1 LANKSVIVVGG
12 GIVGCLTALKLAN
25 SGCQVTIVERNIV
38 AAQTSGESSW
48 AGAGILF
55 PLLPWM
61 YKDEVNALALRG
73 ASLYP
78 QLCDALKRETGIDP
92 EYTQSGMLIEPPFDA
107 AAAINWC
114 KNNQIPTQQIG
125 ENLLLPAVAQ
135 VRPPHLLQALK
146 QRLIQQNVTLLE
158 NCQLEP
164 LQLDPLKLESKL
176 DGWRANIHAGAGAC
190 SEISVKKGTEISAEK
205 VLQADAFVVTSGAW
219 SFELLKDTAAG
230 LNIKP
235 MRGQILLFDTSQL
248 DVSQI
253 PKQIIYKDGFY
264 LVPRR
269 DGLLLAGSTLEDVG
283 FDTNTTEMMRQQ
295 LQQKA
300 EQIMPSLKHA
310 AVIKHWC
317 GLRPGTPDNLPT
329 IAQHPSI
336 KNLYLNTGHFR
347 YGLTMAPASAER
359 IAKLVCEA

>member
-1 LANKSVIVVGG
+1 MRLLRKFG
-12 GIVGCLTALKLAN
+12 
-25 SGCQVTIVERNIV
+25 
-38 AAQTSGESSW
+38 AQKITLNFQKTGENC
-48 AGAGILF
+48 
-55 PLLPWM
+55 LLP
-61 YKDEVNALALRG
+61 
-73 ASLYP
+73 S
-78 QLCDALKRETGIDP
+78 
-92 EYTQSGMLIEPPFDA
+92 
-107 AAAINWC
+107 
-114 KNNQIPTQQIG
+114 
-125 ENLLLPAVAQ
+125 VAQ

-158 NCQLEP
+158 NTQLEP
-164 LQLDPLKLESKL
+164 LKRVHQI
-176 DGWRANIHAGAGAC
+176 DGWKAKPIFNSRDAPSGAD
-190 SEISVKKGTEISAEK
+190 AEK

-248 DVSQI
+248 NASQI
-253 PKQIIYKDGFY
+253 PKHSLKHIVYRDGFY

-283 FDTNTTEMMRQQ
+283 FDTNTTETMRQQ

-300 EQIMPSLKHA
+300 EQILPSLKYA
-310 AVIKHWC
+310 PAIKHWC

-336 KNLYLNTGHFR
+336 ENLFLNTGHFR
-347 YGLTMAPASAER
+347 YGLTMAPASAELV
-359 IAKLVCEA
+359 AKLVCG

>member
-1 LANKSVIVVGG
+1 MIVVGG
-12 GIVGCLTALKLAN
+12 GIVGCLTALALRDK
-25 SGCQVTIVERNIV
+25 GCEVTLVERNVV

-48 AGAGILF
+48 AGAGVLF

-61 YKDEVNALALRG
+61 YKDAVNQLAMTGAAMYSALCERLLT
-73 ASLYP
+73 S
-78 QLCDALKRETGIDP
+78 TGIDP
-92 EYTQSGMLIEPPFDA
+92 EYTQSGMQILPNFDEK
-107 AAAINWC
+107 AAITWC
-114 KNNQIPTQQIG
+114 EQYQIHAQKNANG
-125 ENLLLPAVAQ
+125 LLLSSVAQ
-135 VRPPHLLQALK
+135 VRPPNLLQAL
-146 QRLIQQNVTLLE
+146 RAMLIQQNVTLLE
-158 NCQLEP
+158 NTQLEP
-164 LQLDPLKLESKL
+164 LANISNI
-176 DGWRANIHAGAGAC
+176 DGWKANIHAGTGAV
-190 SEISVKKGTEISAEK
+190 SSIEISA
-205 VLQADAFVVTSGAW
+205 DAYVVTSGAW
-219 SFELLKDTAAG
+219 SFDLLKETAAG

-235 MRGQILLFDTSQL
+235 MRGQILLFDNVPEL
-248 DVSQI
+248 
-253 PKQIIYKDGFY
+253 PKNIIYQDGFY

-300 EQIMPSLKHA
+300 EQILPSLKYA
-310 AVIKHWC
+310 SAIKHWC

-359 IAKLVCEA
+359 IAELVRD

>member
-1 LANKSVIVVGG
+1 MAKKVIVVGG
-12 GIVGCLTALKLAN
+12 GIVGCLTALALRDK
-25 SGCQVTIVERNIV
+25 GCDVTLVERNVI

-55 PLLPWM
+55 PLLPWL
-61 YKDEVNALALRG
+61 YKDAVNQLAMAG
-73 ASLYP
+73 AALYP
-78 QLCDALKRETGIDP
+78 ALCERLLTATGVDP
-92 EYTQSGMLIEPPFDA
+92 EYTKSGMQINPPFDE
-107 AAAINWC
+107 AAAIDWC
-114 KNNQIPTQQIG
+114 EKYQIPVEKNAQD
-125 ENLLLPAVAQ
+125 LFLPTIAQ
-135 VRPPHLLQALK
+135 VRPPNLLQALR
-146 QRLIQQNVTLLE
+146 QILIQENVTLLE
-158 NCQLEP
+158 NTQLEP
-164 LQLDPLKLESKL
+164 LKNVGYI
-176 DGWRANIHAGAGAC
+176 DGWRANIHAGSKLDDLSSG
-190 SEISVKKGTEISAEK
+190 EMMRLE
-205 VLQADAFVVTSGAW
+205 ADAFVVTSGAW

-235 MRGQILLFDTSQL
+235 MRGQILLFDTSQFN
-248 DVSQI
+248 VSQI

-283 FDTNTTEMMRQQ
+283 FDTNTTENMRIE

-300 EQIMPSLKHA
+300 EQILPSLKHA
-310 AVIKHWC
+310 SVRKHWS

-347 YGLTMAPASAER
+347 YGLTMAPASAEQVAEL
-359 IAKLVCEA
+359 IYS